1 MSKTLNKIHGI
12 NTVPFS
18 HSIFKTAACFIRGC
32 LELKSHRDL
41 NFKWTN
47 VEFKAHCAI
56 ELAMLTMPN
65 LTEVTIHK
73 CI

>member
-1 MSKTLNKIHGI
+1 MALILDA
-12 NTVPFS
+12 TVPFS
-18 HSIFKTAACFIRGC
+18 HSIFKTAACFIKEC

-41 NFKWTN
+41 NIKRIN
-47 VEFKAHCAI
+47 VELKAHRAI
-56 ELAMLTMPN
+56 ELAKLTMPN